1 MSTLGGPVGFPF
13 FIAMRV
19 LAVDYGLS
27 RVGLAISDP
36 SGLISQPLKVVPT
49 EDALD
54 EIVRIVKE
62 REVGKVVVGLPLN
75 MDGTEGE
82 MALLAREFAAKIKET
97 GVDVELFDER
107 LSTYEA
113 ECLLKSTGLN
123 WKKRKK
129 KLDAVA
135 ASLILKAYLEKRH
148 AVDG

>member
-1 MSTLGGPVGFPF
+1 
-13 FIAMRV
+13 MRV

-49 EDALD
+49 KDALE
-54 EIVRIVKE
+54 EIARIVKE

-82 MALLAREFAAKIKET
+82 MALLAKEFAAKIKET